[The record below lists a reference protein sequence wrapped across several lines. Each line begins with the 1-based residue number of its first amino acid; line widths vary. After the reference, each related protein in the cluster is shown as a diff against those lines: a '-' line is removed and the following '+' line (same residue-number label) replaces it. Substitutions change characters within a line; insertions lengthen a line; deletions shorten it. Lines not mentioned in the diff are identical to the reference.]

1 MELFGQ
7 TFPASWVASSI
18 ASGCAVLLVYLY
30 LYQTRLGYLTRAVM
44 DNREEAVATGIDVH
58 RVSAIAFGIGI
69 GLAAVAGVF
78 APFILGS
85 ITPAM
90 GGEVT
95 ITAFAVIVIGSL
107 GNPLG
112 TVLGGV
118 IYGVS
123 YMLMQSYY
131 SSWANL
137 LPYVLA
143 GRHSFGAAKRA
154 SRTAGAACLDS
165 CATCC

>member
-1 MELFGQ
+1 
-7 TFPASWVASSI
+7 
-18 ASGCAVLLVYLY
+18 
-30 LYQTRLGYLTRAVM
+30 
-44 DNREEAVATGIDVH
+44 
-58 RVSAIAFGIGI
+58 
-69 GLAAVAGVF
+69 VF
-78 APFILGS
+78 APFMLGS

-90 GGEVT
+90 GAEIT

-123 YMLMQSYY
+123 YMLMQSYF

-137 LPYVLA
+137 LPYVLLIA
-143 GRHSFGAAKRA
+143 ILLVRPSGLLGRRVRRA
-154 SRTAGAACLDS
+154 
-165 CATCC
+165 